1 MRLVKPAWL
10 EHRDENRQFEIYS
23 VAVSPD
29 GSRLATGGL
38 DGKVRLWSTKAI
50 AAGPDYTGPK
60 QLCSMS
66 THTGAVTVVR
76 FSPNGRYL
84 ASGSDDRIALIWE
97 LDATRAPRQEFG
109 QQGEKDTEAWT
120 ARKRLIGHDNDIQ
133 DLAWSPDSSLLVT
146 VGLDSAIIVWSGTT
160 FEKLKRIDSHQS
172 HVKGISFDPANKYFV
187 TCGDDRTARIIRYAR
202 TSPTELTFSVEYV
215 VEAPFKNSPIS
226 TYFRRCSWSPN
237 GEHIACSNA
246 TNGPVSTVSIINRG
260 DWDSDISLVGHEG
273 ATEVAQFS
281 PRLYVAKEGD
291 DVKDAMSV
299 VASSGQDRT
308 LAIWNTANPRP
319 LVVVHNASLKAVSDL
334 AWSPDGLTLYAS
346 SLDGSVMAAIF
357 DGGDFG
363 WPVTAEAVQQQLT
376 RYGGQAS
383 DMDMIESVEQL
394 EVAERFASESKPD
407 SEAPTSKPESA
418 SGSTPAP
425 AAPAAPVASASEP
438 LTTPAAAS
446 STASVA
452 QAATSEAA
460 STPAAA
466 ASDKSVPAAPEP
478 ATVAAPAESKS
489 TMLPIRK
496 QKITVTKEGKKRVAP
511 MLVTEEPTVGRVAT
525 APAAPAPQLA
535 PDFSRP
541 TQALPRGGVSALVI
555 GTKRKPEE
563 EGAAPPTKRPKED
576 PSFIRPAVISPA
588 ATVSNVRLATPKVYT
603 HLNFG
608 GQSVFEARNGDVH
621 DPARLTVTHNGRV
634 IFVNYIPG
642 HAHLLTGSADSFW
655 AAATDDGIVH
665 VLSPVGTRIL
675 PPLALGSA
683 LTILEANKSF
693 LVAITSIGMVHLWD
707 IATLKAK
714 FAPVSLAPVL
724 DTASRYAENGLLK
737 APSVT
742 QCLVTEEGHIVIAL
756 SSGACY
762 TYSADMMTWC
772 RISEPF
778 WAYGSQYWDSTGF
791 ATLFDSAATG
801 PVAMAERR
809 TNDEALVRAG
819 ARGKQLQR
827 MAKNRMLQD
836 GYQGFEDVVS
846 IAHLESRIVSAAM
859 MDSTAELARFVDMYV
874 RRLAEDGVRDKLN
887 FLFKFLNGEG
897 TWGGASKKE
906 LLSSV
911 LKTAAAH
918 RSVQNLVL
926 EYAEYV

>member
-10 EHRDENRQFEIYS
+10 EHRDEHRQFEIYS

-50 AAGPDYTGPK
+50 AGGPDYKGPK

-281 PRLYVAKEGD
+281 PKLYVANQGD

-319 LVVVHNASLKAVSDL
+319 LLVAHNVSLKAISDL
-334 AWSPDGLTLYAS
+334 AWAPDGLTLYVA
-346 SLDGSVMAAIF
+346 SLDGSILAAIF

-363 WPVTAEAVQQQLT
+363 WPVSAEVVQQQLS
-376 RYGGQAS
+376 RYGGQTS

-394 EVAERFASESKPD
+394 EVAEKLAQDENG
-407 SEAPTSKPESA
+407 TSQPKPEEKTPVPVEISA
-418 SGSTPAP
+418 PVSATPPPAP
-425 AAPAAPVASASEP
+425 EISHPPVVATKSAEKP
-438 LTTPAAAS
+438 
-446 STASVA
+446 VN
-452 QAATSEAA
+452 
-460 STPAAA
+460 
-466 ASDKSVPAAPEP
+466 V
-478 ATVAAPAESKS
+478 
-489 TMLPIRK
+489 LPVRK
-496 QKITVTKEGKKRVAP
+496 QKVTVTKDGKKRVAP
-511 MLVTEEPTVGRVAT
+511 MLVTEEPTVGHVAT

-541 TQALPRGGVSALVI
+541 TQALPRGGVSSLVI
-555 GTKRKPEE
+555 GTKRKSEE
-563 EGAAPPTKRPKED
+563 DGAAPPAKKPKED
-576 PSFIRPAVISPA
+576 ASFIRPAVISPA

-634 IFVNYIPG
+634 IFVDYIPG
-642 HAHLLTGSADSFW
+642 HAHLLTGSADTFW
-655 AAATDDGIVH
+655 AASTDDGIIH
-665 VLSPVGTRIL
+665 ILSPVGTRII
-675 PPLALGSA
+675 PPIALGSS

-693 LVAITSIGMVHLWD
+693 LVAITSTGMVHSWD
-707 IATLKAK
+707 ISKQRAL
-714 FAPVSLAPVL
+714 FPPVSVAPVL
-724 DTASRYAENGLLK
+724 DTASKYAENGLLK
-737 APSVT
+737 APSIT
-742 QCLVTEEGHIVIAL
+742 QCLITDQGHIVIAL

-762 TYSADMMTWC
+762 SYSSDLMAWC

-791 ATLFDSAATG
+791 ATLFDHTATG
-801 PVAMAERR
+801 PISLAERR

-859 MDSTAELARFVDMYV
+859 IESTSELKRFVDMYV
-874 RRLAEDGVRDKLN
+874 RRLAEDGIRDKLN
-887 FLFKFLNGEG
+887 FLFKFLNSEG
-897 TWGGASKKE
+897 NWGGADKKE
-906 LLSSV
+906 LLSTA
-911 LKTAAAH
+911 LKTATAH

-926 EYAEYV
+926 EYTESV